1 MPYSV
6 TVYPITVFPSDRPD
20 FWEVKV
26 KKNTIT
32 YLYTIDYELDADERK
47 EMKER
52 LQELMEDEK
61 ESFEQV
67 TSMLKEQSGIKN
79 LILRTKFVDSKE
91 KVLYEASFQ

>member
-1 MPYSV
+1 
-6 TVYPITVFPSDRPD
+6 
-20 FWEVKV
+20 
-26 KKNTIT
+26 
-32 YLYTIDYELDADERK
+32 
-47 EMKER
+47 MKER